1 MPRVSIVMPLFN
13 KAAYIERT
21 IASVLRQTEEDFEL
35 LIIDDGSTDGG
46 PALAKAVN
54 DPRVRVVGFPNGGV
68 SQARNRGIGLASSHL
83 VAFLDADDRWEPRF
97 LADALAELEANGAAV
112 AVFCNIVEAQAP
124 LGSLPR
130 IRGPL
135 LIDDYPAWFVAHKG
149 LGLWSS
155 NTVARKVAL
164 MACGLFPVGV
174 NNGEDTD
181 TWLRLSFHGP
191 VIYLP
196 RPWAYYNSDDEGS
209 LSRQYKAVRPHAI
222 ASLEARLI
230 SGGLSADKERSVRRA
245 ISYLWIAYAT
255 ALAQAG
261 ERAESFKALLRAKPS
276 PLLARPFFRWA
287 YAALTGS

>member
-1 MPRVSIVMPLFN
+1 MPLYN

-35 LIIDDGSTDGG
+35 LIIDDGSTDAG
-46 PALAKAVN
+46 PALARSVA
-54 DPRVRVVGFPNGGV
+54 DPRVRVFGFPNGGV
-68 SQARNRGIGLASSHL
+68 SLARNRGIGLASSSL
-83 VAFLDADDRWEPRF
+83 IAFLDADDSWEPRF
-97 LADALAELEANGAAV
+97 LADAQRELDANEAAV

-124 LGSLPR
+124 EGSLPR
-130 IRGPL
+130 AKNAV

-155 NTVARKVAL
+155 NTVARKEAL

-174 NNGEDTD
+174 HNGEDTD
-181 TWLRLSFHGP
+181 TWLRLSFQGP

-196 RPWAYYNSDDEGS
+196 RPWACYNSDDEGS
-209 LSRQYKAVRPHAI
+209 LSKRYKAVRPQAI
-222 ASLEARLI
+222 ASLEAI
-230 SGGLSADKERSVRRA
+230 IGAGGLSAGKARSARRA
-245 ISYLWIAYAT
+245 VSYFWIAYAT

-261 ERAESFKALLRAKPS
+261 ERSESFKALRHARPS
-276 PLLARPFFRWA
+276 PLLSRPFFRWA